1 MKTYSIKKILFIIL
15 VFIIFYVLQ
24 CALLFKLDNQDI
36 LKLGIIMIIL
46 VFSFFLIEYLISYF
60 NYHSPYQKRLRCAL
74 QLFFDERK
82 DNLVEFQ
89 KHCINEQ
96 NKANINELISMFGKA
111 IGDNERIKEMYYNN
125 KEDSFLDL
133 CKKTESQKTI
143 DNGKAESQNTIDNGK
158 AESQNTIDNGKTE
171 SQKDKDTNKEFKT
184 RLQNRKKVKN
194 IFKNKDLPCFYT
206 YFNNYMSGYYINC
219 YNNIS
224 LVLAVISLLVS
235 FVTSIDLSLKA
246 KSREVYITL
255 GIMIVIWV
263 IWTIAECIS
272 EWRETRTKYVTE
284 CKGYNELVDAYKAF
298 CGEEVEKKIL
308 Y

>member
-1 MKTYSIKKILFIIL
+1 MKTGSIKKMVIVIIAS
-15 VFIIFYVLQ
+15 IIIYVLQ

-36 LKLGIIMIIL
+36 LKLGTIMIVL
-46 VFSFFLIEYLISYF
+46 VVSFILIEYLISYF
-60 NYHSPYQKRLRCAL
+60 NYNSPYKKRLRCAL

-143 DNGKAESQNTIDNGK
+143 DNGK
-158 AESQNTIDNGKTE
+158 TE
-171 SQKDKDTNKEFKT
+171 SQKGKDTNKEFKT

-206 YFNNYMSGYYINC
+206 YFNKYMSGFYINC

-224 LVLAVISLLVS
+224 LVLAVVSLLVS
-235 FVTSIDLSLKA
+235 LVTSIDLSLKA

-284 CKGYNELVDAYKAF
+284 CQGYNELVDAYKAF

>member
-1 MKTYSIKKILFIIL
+1 MKTYSIKKMVIVIIAS
-15 VFIIFYVLQ
+15 IIIYVLQ
-24 CALLFKLDNQDI
+24 CALLFKLDNQNI
-36 LKLGIIMIIL
+36 LKLGIIMIFL
-46 VFSFFLIEYLISYF
+46 VASFFLIEYLISYF
-60 NYHSPYQKRLRCAL
+60 NYNSPYKKRLRCAL

-89 KHCINEQ
+89 KHCIKLQHE
-96 NKANINELISMFGKA
+96 KNIAKLISMFEGKMSHEE
-111 IGDNERIKEMYYNN
+111 IIDKYYKND
-125 KEDSFLDL
+125 ESSFLDL

-143 DNGKAESQNTIDNGK
+143 DNGK
-158 AESQNTIDNGKTE
+158 TE
-171 SQKDKDTNKEFKT
+171 SQKDKDTNKKFKT

-206 YFNNYMSGYYINC
+206 YFNYYMSGFYINC

-224 LVLAVISLLVS
+224 LVLAVVSLLVS
-235 FVTSIDLSLKA
+235 LVTSIDLSLKA

-272 EWRETRTKYVTE
+272 EWRETRTKYVTD

>member
-1 MKTYSIKKILFIIL
+1 MKTGSIIKTLLVIL
-15 VFIIFYVLQ
+15 VSIIIYVLQ
-24 CALLFKLDNQDI
+24 CAFLFKLNNQDI

-89 KHCINEQ
+89 KYCINEQ

-125 KEDSFLDL
+125 EEDSFLDL

-143 DNGKAESQNTIDNGK
+143 DNGK
-158 AESQNTIDNGKTE
+158 TE
-171 SQKDKDTNKEFKT
+171 SQKNKDTNKKFKT
-184 RLQNRKKVKN
+184 RLQNRKDVKN
-194 IFKNKDLPCFYT
+194 IFKDKDLPCFYA

>member
-1 MKTYSIKKILFIIL
+1 MKTDSIKKMVSVIIAS
-15 VFIIFYVLQ
+15 IIIYVLQ
-24 CALLFKLDNQDI
+24 CKLLFKLDNQDI

-60 NYHSPYQKRLRCAL
+60 NYHSPYKKRLRCAL

-89 KHCINEQ
+89 KYCIDEQ

-111 IGDNERIKEMYYNN
+111 IGDNEKIKEMYYNN
-125 KEDSFLDL
+125 KEDTFLDL
-133 CKKTESQKTI
+133 CKKTESK
-143 DNGKAESQNTIDNGK
+143 
-158 AESQNTIDNGKTE
+158 
-171 SQKDKDTNKEFKT
+171 KDKETNKEEFKT
-184 RLQNRKKVKN
+184 RLQKRKKVKS
-194 IFKNKDLPCFYT
+194 IFKKKDLPCFYT

-224 LVLAVISLLVS
+224 LALAVVSLLVS
-235 FVTSIDLSLKA
+235 LVTSINLSLKA
-246 KSREVYITL
+246 RSHEIYITI

-263 IWTIAECIS
+263 IWTIVEYIS

-284 CKGYNELVDAYKAF
+284 CKEYNELVDAYKAF
-298 CGEEVEKKIL
+298 CGEEVEKEIR

>member
-1 MKTYSIKKILFIIL
+1 MKTGSIKKTLLVIL
-15 VFIIFYVLQ
+15 VSIIIYVLQ
-24 CALLFKLDNQDI
+24 CAFLFKLNNQDI

-89 KHCINEQ
+89 KYCINEQ

-133 CKKTESQKTI
+133 CKKTESK
-143 DNGKAESQNTIDNGK
+143 
-158 AESQNTIDNGKTE
+158 
-171 SQKDKDTNKEFKT
+171 KDKEANKEEFKT

-194 IFKNKDLPCFYT
+194 IFKNKDLPCFYA
-206 YFNNYMSGYYINC
+206 YFNNYRSGYYINC
-219 YNNIS
+219 DNNVG
-224 LVLAVISLLVS
+224 LVLAVVSLLVS

-255 GIMIVIWV
+255 FIMIAIWA
-263 IWTIAECIS
+263 IWTMIENIS
-272 EWRETRTKYVTE
+272 EWRETKTKSVSE
-284 CKGYNELVDAYKAF
+284 CNDYNELVDTYKAF

>member
-1 MKTYSIKKILFIIL
+1 MKTYSIKKMVIVIIAS
-15 VFIIFYVLQ
+15 IIIYVLQ

-36 LKLGIIMIIL
+36 LKLGTIMIIL
-46 VFSFFLIEYLISYF
+46 VVSFFLIEYLISYF
-60 NYHSPYQKRLRCAL
+60 NYHSPYKKRLRCAL

-89 KHCINEQ
+89 KYCIKIQHE
-96 NKANINELISMFGKA
+96 KNIAKLISMFQKKVSHEE
-111 IGDNERIKEMYYNN
+111 IIDKYYKND
-125 KEDSFLDL
+125 ESSFLDL
-133 CKKTESQKTI
+133 CKKTESQK
-143 DNGKAESQNTIDNGK
+143 
-158 AESQNTIDNGKTE
+158 TIDNGKTE

-206 YFNNYMSGYYINC
+206 YFNDYMSGFYINC

-224 LVLAVISLLVS
+224 LVLAVVSLLVS

-255 GIMIVIWV
+255 GIMILMWV

-284 CKGYNELVDAYKAF
+284 CKDYNELVDAYKAF

>member
-1 MKTYSIKKILFIIL
+1 MKTGSIKKTLLVIL
-15 VFIIFYVLQ
+15 VSIIIYVLQ

-36 LKLGIIMIIL
+36 LKLGTIMIIL
-46 VFSFFLIEYLISYF
+46 VVSFFLIEYLISYF
-60 NYHSPYQKRLRCAL
+60 NYHSPYKKRLRCAL

-89 KHCINEQ
+89 KYCIKIQHE
-96 NKANINELISMFGKA
+96 KNIAKLISMFQKK
-111 IGDNERIKEMYYNN
+111 ISHEEIIDKYYKND
-125 KEDSFLDL
+125 ESSFLDL
-133 CKKTESQKTI
+133 CKKTESQK
-143 DNGKAESQNTIDNGK
+143 
-158 AESQNTIDNGKTE
+158 TIDNGKTE

-206 YFNNYMSGYYINC
+206 YFNDYMSGFYINC

-224 LVLAVISLLVS
+224 LVLAVVSLLVS

-255 GIMIVIWV
+255 GIMILMWV

-272 EWRETRTKYVTE
+272 EWRETRTKSVSE
-284 CKGYNELVDAYKAF
+284 CKGYNKLVDAYKAF

>member
-143 DNGKAESQNTIDNGK
+143 DNGK
-158 AESQNTIDNGKTE
+158 TE

>member
-1 MKTYSIKKILFIIL
+1 MKTGSIKKTLLVILASII
-15 VFIIFYVLQ
+15 IYVLQ
-24 CALLFKLDNQDI
+24 CAFLFKLNNQDI

-60 NYHSPYQKRLRCAL
+60 NYHSPYKKRLRCAL

-125 KEDSFLDL
+125 EEDSFLDL

-143 DNGKAESQNTIDNGK
+143 DNGKAEP
-158 AESQNTIDNGKTE
+158 QNTIDNGKTE

-224 LVLAVISLLVS
+224 LFLAVVSLLVS

-255 GIMIVIWV
+255 FIMIAIWA
-263 IWTIAECIS
+263 IWTMIENIS
-272 EWRETRTKYVTE
+272 EWRETKTKSVSE
-284 CKGYNELVDAYKAF
+284 CNDYNELVDTYKAF
-298 CGEEVEKKIL
+298 CGEEVEKEIR

>member
-1 MKTYSIKKILFIIL
+1 MKTGSIKKTLLVIVVSII
-15 VFIIFYVLQ
+15 IYVLQ
-24 CALLFKLDNQDI
+24 CAFLFKLNNQDI
-36 LKLGIIMIIL
+36 LKLGTIMIIL
-46 VFSFFLIEYLISYF
+46 VVSFFLIEYLISYF
-60 NYHSPYQKRLRCAL
+60 NYHSPYKKRLRCAL

-143 DNGKAESQNTIDNGK
+143 DNGK
-158 AESQNTIDNGKTE
+158 TE
-171 SQKDKDTNKEFKT
+171 SQKGKNTNKEFKT

-206 YFNNYMSGYYINC
+206 YFNKYMSGFYINC

-224 LVLAVISLLVS
+224 LVLAVVSLLVS

-255 GIMIVIWV
+255 FIMIAIWA
-263 IWTIAECIS
+263 IWTMIENIS

-284 CKGYNELVDAYKAF
+284 CNDYNELVDAYKAF

>member
-1 MKTYSIKKILFIIL
+1 MKTGSIIKTLLVIL
-15 VFIIFYVLQ
+15 VSIIIYVLQ
-24 CALLFKLDNQDI
+24 CAFLFKLDNQDI
-36 LKLGIIMIIL
+36 LKLGIIMVIL
-46 VFSFFLIEYLISYF
+46 VVSFFLIEYLISYF
-60 NYHSPYQKRLRCAL
+60 NYHSPYKKRLRCAL

-82 DNLVEFQ
+82 NNLVDFQ
-89 KHCINEQ
+89 KHCIDEQ

-143 DNGKAESQNTIDNGK
+143 DNGK
-158 AESQNTIDNGKTE
+158 TE
-171 SQKDKDTNKEFKT
+171 SQKDKNTNKEFKT

>member
-1 MKTYSIKKILFIIL
+1 MKTGSIKKTLLVIL
-15 VFIIFYVLQ
+15 VSIIIYVLQ

-36 LKLGIIMIIL
+36 LKLGIIMIFL
-46 VFSFFLIEYLISYF
+46 VASFFLIEYLTSYF
-60 NYHSPYQKRLRCAL
+60 TYNSPYKKRLRCAL

-89 KHCINEQ
+89 KHCIKLQHE
-96 NKANINELISMFGKA
+96 KNIAKLISMFKGKMSHEE
-111 IGDNERIKEMYYNN
+111 IIDKYYKND
-125 KEDSFLDL
+125 ESSFLDL
-133 CKKTESQKTI
+133 CKKTESKKNI
-143 DNGKAESQNTIDNGK
+143 DNR
-158 AESQNTIDNGKTE
+158 KTE
-171 SQKDKDTNKEFKT
+171 SKKDKESNKEEFKT
-184 RLQNRKKVKN
+184 RLQNRKDVKN
-194 IFKNKDLPCFYT
+194 IFKDKDLPCFYA

-284 CKGYNELVDAYKAF
+284 CKGYNELVDTYKAF

>member
-1 MKTYSIKKILFIIL
+1 MKTGSIKKTLFVIL
-15 VFIIFYVLQ
+15 VSIIIYVLQ
-24 CALLFKLDNQDI
+24 CAFLFKLNNQDI
-36 LKLGIIMIIL
+36 LKLGTIMIIL
-46 VFSFFLIEYLISYF
+46 VVSFFLIEYLISYF
-60 NYHSPYQKRLRCAL
+60 NYHSPYKKRLRCAL

-82 DNLVEFQ
+82 DNLVELQ

-143 DNGKAESQNTIDNGK
+143 DNGK
-158 AESQNTIDNGKTE
+158 TE
-171 SQKDKDTNKEFKT
+171 SQKGKDTNKEFKT

-206 YFNNYMSGYYINC
+206 YFNKYMSGYYINC

-224 LVLAVISLLVS
+224 LVLAVVSLLVS

-255 GIMIVIWV
+255 FIMIAIWA
-263 IWTIAECIS
+263 IWTMIENIS

-284 CKGYNELVDAYKAF
+284 CKDYNELVDAYKAF

>member
-1 MKTYSIKKILFIIL
+1 MKTGSIKKTLLVIL
-15 VFIIFYVLQ
+15 VSIIIYVLQ
-24 CALLFKLDNQDI
+24 CAFLFKLNNQDI

-125 KEDSFLDL
+125 EEDSFLDL
-133 CKKTESQKTI
+133 CKKTESK
-143 DNGKAESQNTIDNGK
+143 
-158 AESQNTIDNGKTE
+158 
-171 SQKDKDTNKEFKT
+171 KDKEANKEEFKT

-206 YFNNYMSGYYINC
+206 YFNKYMSGFYINC

-224 LVLAVISLLVS
+224 LVLAVVSLLVS
-235 FVTSIDLSLKA
+235 FVASIDLSLKA

-255 GIMIVIWV
+255 GIMIVMWV
-263 IWTIAECIS
+263 IWTMAECIS
-272 EWRETRTKYVTE
+272 EWRETRTKSVSE

-298 CGEEVEKKIL
+298 CGEEVEKQIR

>member
-1 MKTYSIKKILFIIL
+1 MKTYSIKKMVIVIIAS
-15 VFIIFYVLQ
+15 IIIYVLQ

-36 LKLGIIMIIL
+36 LKLGTIMIIL
-46 VFSFFLIEYLISYF
+46 VVSFFLIEYLISYF
-60 NYHSPYQKRLRCAL
+60 NYHSPYKKRLRCAL

-89 KHCINEQ
+89 KYCIKIQHE
-96 NKANINELISMFGKA
+96 KNIAKLISMFQKK
-111 IGDNERIKEMYYNN
+111 ISHEEIIDKYYKND
-125 KEDSFLDL
+125 ESSFLDL
-133 CKKTESQKTI
+133 CKKTESQK
-143 DNGKAESQNTIDNGK
+143 
-158 AESQNTIDNGKTE
+158 TIDNGKTE

-206 YFNNYMSGYYINC
+206 YFNDYMSGFYINC

-224 LVLAVISLLVS
+224 LVLAVVSLLVS

-255 GIMIVIWV
+255 GIMILMWV

-284 CKGYNELVDAYKAF
+284 CKDYNELVDAYKAF

>member
-1 MKTYSIKKILFIIL
+1 MKTYSIKKMVIVIIAS
-15 VFIIFYVLQ
+15 IIIYVLQ

-36 LKLGIIMIIL
+36 LKLGTIMIIL
-46 VFSFFLIEYLISYF
+46 VVSFFLIEYLISYF
-60 NYHSPYQKRLRCAL
+60 NYHSPYKKRLRCAL

-89 KHCINEQ
+89 KYCIKIQHE
-96 NKANINELISMFGKA
+96 KNIAKLISMFQKK
-111 IGDNERIKEMYYNN
+111 ISHEEIIDKYYKND
-125 KEDSFLDL
+125 ESSFLDL
-133 CKKTESQKTI
+133 CKKTESQK
-143 DNGKAESQNTIDNGK
+143 
-158 AESQNTIDNGKTE
+158 TIDNGKTE

-184 RLQNRKKVKN
+184 RLQHRKKVKN

-206 YFNNYMSGYYINC
+206 YFNDYMSGFYINC

-224 LVLAVISLLVS
+224 LVLAVVSLLVS

-255 GIMIVIWV
+255 GIMILMWV

-284 CKGYNELVDAYKAF
+284 CKDYNELVDAYKAF

>member
-1 MKTYSIKKILFIIL
+1 MKTGSIIKTLLVIL
-15 VFIIFYVLQ
+15 VSIIIYVLQ
-24 CALLFKLDNQDI
+24 CAFLFKLDNQDI
-36 LKLGIIMIIL
+36 LKLGIIMVIL

-60 NYHSPYQKRLRCAL
+60 NYHSPYKKRLRCAL

-89 KHCINEQ
+89 KHCIKLQHE
-96 NKANINELISMFGKA
+96 KNIAKLISMFKGKMSHEE
-111 IGDNERIKEMYYNN
+111 IIDKYYKND
-125 KEDSFLDL
+125 ESSFLDL

-143 DNGKAESQNTIDNGK
+143 DNGKTESQK
-158 AESQNTIDNGKTE
+158 TIDNGKTE
-171 SQKDKDTNKEFKT
+171 SQKDKDTNKKFKT
-184 RLQNRKKVKN
+184 RLQNRKNVKN
-194 IFKNKDLPCFYT
+194 IFKNKDLPCFYA

-263 IWTIAECIS
+263 IWTIAECIL

>member
-1 MKTYSIKKILFIIL
+1 MKTYSIKKMVIVIIAS
-15 VFIIFYVLQ
+15 IIIYVLQ

-36 LKLGIIMIIL
+36 LKLGTIMIIL
-46 VFSFFLIEYLISYF
+46 VVSFFLIEYLISYF
-60 NYHSPYQKRLRCAL
+60 NYHSPYKKRLRCAL

-89 KHCINEQ
+89 KYCIKIQHE
-96 NKANINELISMFGKA
+96 KNIAKLISMFQKK
-111 IGDNERIKEMYYNN
+111 ISHEEIIDKYYKND
-125 KEDSFLDL
+125 EYSFLDL
-133 CKKTESQKTI
+133 CKKTESQK
-143 DNGKAESQNTIDNGK
+143 
-158 AESQNTIDNGKTE
+158 TIDNGKTE

-206 YFNNYMSGYYINC
+206 YFNDYMSGFYINC

-224 LVLAVISLLVS
+224 LVLAVVSLLVS

-255 GIMIVIWV
+255 GIMILMWV

-284 CKGYNELVDAYKAF
+284 CKDYNELVDAYKAF

>member
-1 MKTYSIKKILFIIL
+1 MKTYSIKKMVIVIIAS
-15 VFIIFYVLQ
+15 IIIYVLQ

-36 LKLGIIMIIL
+36 LKLGTIMIIL
-46 VFSFFLIEYLISYF
+46 VVSFFLIEYLISYF
-60 NYHSPYQKRLRCAL
+60 NYHSPYKKRLRCAL

-89 KHCINEQ
+89 KYCIKIQHE
-96 NKANINELISMFGKA
+96 KNIAKLISMFQKK
-111 IGDNERIKEMYYNN
+111 ISHEEIIDKYYKND
-125 KEDSFLDL
+125 ESSFLDL
-133 CKKTESQKTI
+133 CK
-143 DNGKAESQNTIDNGK
+143 
-158 AESQNTIDNGKTE
+158 KTE

-206 YFNNYMSGYYINC
+206 YFNDYMSGFYINC

-224 LVLAVISLLVS
+224 LVLAVVSLLVS

-255 GIMIVIWV
+255 GIMILMWV

-272 EWRETRTKYVTE
+272 EWRETRTKSVSE
-284 CKGYNELVDAYKAF
+284 CKGYNKLVDTYNAF
-298 CGEEVEKKIL
+298 CVENVNKKNR
-308 Y
+308 YNYKKARFY

>member
-1 MKTYSIKKILFIIL
+1 MKTGSIKKTLLVIVVSII
-15 VFIIFYVLQ
+15 IYVLQ
-24 CALLFKLDNQDI
+24 CAFLFKLNNQDI

-89 KHCINEQ
+89 KYCIKIQHE
-96 NKANINELISMFGKA
+96 KNIAKLISMFEEKMSHEE
-111 IGDNERIKEMYYNN
+111 IIDKYYKND
-125 KEDSFLDL
+125 ESSFLDL
-133 CKKTESQKTI
+133 CKKTESQK
-143 DNGKAESQNTIDNGK
+143 
-158 AESQNTIDNGKTE
+158 TIDNGKTE

-194 IFKNKDLPCFYT
+194 IFKNKDLPCFYA

-263 IWTIAECIS
+263 ILTIAECIS
-272 EWRETRTKYVTE
+272 EWRETRTKSVSE
-284 CKGYNELVDAYKAF
+284 CKGYNKLVDTYNAF
-298 CGEEVEKKIL
+298 CVENMNKKNR
-308 Y
+308 YNYKKARFY

>member
-15 VFIIFYVLQ
+15 VFIVFYVLQ

-36 LKLGIIMIIL
+36 LKLGIIMIFLIA
-46 VFSFFLIEYLISYF
+46 SFFLIEYLTSYF
-60 NYHSPYQKRLRCAL
+60 TYNSPYKKRLRCAL

-89 KHCINEQ
+89 KHCIKLQHE
-96 NKANINELISMFGKA
+96 KNIAKLISMFEGKMSHEE
-111 IGDNERIKEMYYNN
+111 IIDKYYKND
-125 KEDSFLDL
+125 ESSFLDL

-143 DNGKAESQNTIDNGK
+143 DNGK
-158 AESQNTIDNGKTE
+158 TE
-171 SQKDKDTNKEFKT
+171 SQKDKETNKKFKS
-184 RLQNRKKVKN
+184 RLQNRKDVKN
-194 IFKNKDLPCFYT
+194 IFKDKDLPCFYA

>member
-36 LKLGIIMIIL
+36 LKLGIIMIFL
-46 VFSFFLIEYLISYF
+46 VASFFLIEYLTSYF
-60 NYHSPYQKRLRCAL
+60 TYNSPYKKRLRCAL

-89 KHCINEQ
+89 KYCINEQ

-125 KEDSFLDL
+125 EEDSFLDL

-143 DNGKAESQNTIDNGK
+143 DNGK
-158 AESQNTIDNGKTE
+158 TE
-171 SQKDKDTNKEFKT
+171 SQKNKDTNKKFKT
-184 RLQNRKKVKN
+184 RLQNRKDVKN
-194 IFKNKDLPCFYT
+194 IFKDKDLPCFYA

>member
-1 MKTYSIKKILFIIL
+1 MKTGSIKKTVLVIL
-15 VFIIFYVLQ
+15 VSIIIYVLQ
-24 CALLFKLDNQDI
+24 CAFLFKLNNQDI

-60 NYHSPYQKRLRCAL
+60 NYHSPYKKRLRCAL

-89 KHCINEQ
+89 KYCIKIQHE
-96 NKANINELISMFGKA
+96 KNIAKLISMFQKK
-111 IGDNERIKEMYYNN
+111 ISHEEIIDKYYKND
-125 KEDSFLDL
+125 ESSFLDL

-143 DNGKAESQNTIDNGK
+143 DNGKTESQK
-158 AESQNTIDNGKTE
+158 TIDNGKTE

-206 YFNNYMSGYYINC
+206 YFNDYMSGFYINC

-224 LVLAVISLLVS
+224 LVLAVVSLLVS

-255 GIMIVIWV
+255 GIMILMWV

-272 EWRETRTKYVTE
+272 EWRETRTKSVSE
-284 CKGYNELVDAYKAF
+284 CKGYNKLVDTYNAF
-298 CGEEVEKKIL
+298 CVENVNKKNR
-308 Y
+308 YNYKKARFY

>member
-1 MKTYSIKKILFIIL
+1 MKTGSIKKTVLVIL
-15 VFIIFYVLQ
+15 VSIIIYVLQ
-24 CALLFKLDNQDI
+24 CAFLFKLNNQDI

-60 NYHSPYQKRLRCAL
+60 NYHSPYKKRLRCAL

-89 KHCINEQ
+89 KYCIKIQHE
-96 NKANINELISMFGKA
+96 KNIAKLISMF
-111 IGDNERIKEMYYNN
+111 KEKMSHEEIIDKYYKND
-125 KEDSFLDL
+125 ESSFLDL
-133 CKKTESQKTI
+133 CKKTESQK
-143 DNGKAESQNTIDNGK
+143 
-158 AESQNTIDNGKTE
+158 TIDNGKTE

-194 IFKNKDLPCFYT
+194 IFKNKDIPCFYA
-206 YFNNYMSGYYINC
+206 YFNNYRSGYYINC
-219 YNNIS
+219 DNNVG
-224 LVLAVISLLVS
+224 LVLAVVSLLVS

-246 KSREVYITL
+246 KSREIYITL